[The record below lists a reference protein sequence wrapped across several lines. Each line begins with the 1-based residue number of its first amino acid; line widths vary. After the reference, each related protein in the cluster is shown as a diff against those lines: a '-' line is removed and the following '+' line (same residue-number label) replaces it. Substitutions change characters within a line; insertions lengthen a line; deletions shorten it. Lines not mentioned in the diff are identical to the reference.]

1 MRSTQQDLTTK
12 ARIRDAAIVV
22 FGEQGFTAGVRAIA
36 TAAGVSPGLVIHH
49 FGSKDGLREVC
60 DDFVLD
66 EIRRAKTDFLQTPS
80 VDRMFTELAAVEKYA
95 PLVGYLVRS
104 FQASGRVAAQL
115 FDHMVADTAAYLEA
129 GVAAGTVKPSR
140 DPQARARMSALWG
153 LGAMLLYLQIHEGE
167 DFATVLGRYTAEVSF
182 PALELYTQGILTDSS
197 LFDGLVAARDNNSDK
212 ESA

>member
-1 MRSTQQDLTTK
+1 MFNVLNVRSTQQDLTTT

-49 FGSKDGLREVC
+49 FGSKDGLREAC
-60 DDFVLD
+60 DDYVLD
-66 EIRRAKTDFLQTPS
+66 EIRRAKTDFLRTPS

-129 GVAAGTVKPSR
+129 GVAAGTGRAVSHREDAPPLG
-140 DPQARARMSALWG
+140 DQGDFDAETARAG
-153 LGAMLLYLQIHEGE
+153 QKFLGAIQRIKHPKALPLMMFVMLT
-167 DFATVLGRYTAEVSF
+167 FF
-182 PALELYTQGILTDSS
+182 
-197 LFDGLVAARDNNSDK
+197 
-212 ESA
+212 